1 MLEEAQFQVVQ
12 MQLES
17 GDKIVVYSDGLTEA
31 ENAAGEFFDTERLRA
46 CLRDNASMGAAD
58 LHKVLLS
65 TLDAFVEGGV
75 IRDDI
80 TALVLEYT

>member
-1 MLEEAQFQVVQ
+1 
-12 MQLES
+12 MQLEA
-17 GDKIVVYSDGLTEA
+17 GDKIVIYSDGLTEA

-46 CLRDNASMGAAD
+46 CLRENASMGAPE
-58 LHKVLLS
+58 LHKVLLA
-65 TLDAFVEGGV
+65 TLDEFVEGGV

>member
-1 MLEEAQFQVVQ
+1 LR
-12 MQLES
+12 
-17 GDKIVVYSDGLTEA
+17 
-31 ENAAGEFFDTERLRA
+31 ENASL
-46 CLRDNASMGAAD
+46 SAAD